1 MFNSRIDTS
10 ETEKCPNILHLMA
23 VKESNV
29 LLVLST
35 SVPETLVKHI
45 SFPSTSVSVPT
56 LNRHEPVLNGC
67 RELSSYF
74 SCHQRCYTVCCYE
87 VSVVGRITRSPHPA
101 LVHSELVFPFQ
112 LYSVTSRLKQ

>member
-1 MFNSRIDTS
+1 MFNSKIDTS
-10 ETEKCPNILHLMA
+10 EAEKPPNILHTMA
-23 VKESNV
+23 VKESNI
-29 LLVLST
+29 LSVPSG

-67 RELSSYF
+67 SELSSYF
-74 SCHQRCYTVCCYE
+74 SCYQRCYTVCYE
-87 VSVVGRITRSPHPA
+87 IVVSKITRSPHPA
-101 LVHSELVFPFQ
+101 LVHSGLVFPLQ